1 MTAITTSDGFVFYQ
15 LPSGLYTDGD
25 EVYTESEI
33 ASNGRD
39 S

>member
-1 MTAITTSDGFVFYQ
+1 MTAITTSDGFVYWQ
-15 LPSGLYTDGD
+15 LPNGTFTDGD
-25 EVYTESEI
+25 EIFTATEI